1 MDANVILT
9 STVIA
14 AAISLLANVYT
25 SRRTANL
32 KYITEERQKW
42 REEIRKIAE
51 DIVDCPRD
59 EIKKHLTKL
68 KVRINANGKLK
79 KGSYYEDSHIWKLIH
94 DIENSNICN
103 ECFEGKKE
111 ILINSLSLLLKYDW
125 ERQKREVLGTNIDRM
140 RIILT
145 CALLLILFANGKYDI
160 TIFLCSMSIL
170 YPSTLPLLKQ
180 WMIRAFKENNEEEF
194 YKKTGILCV
203 IPGVIVGSLGIIFY
217 MQILTDK
224 NWLILFSLI
233 IAFSLNYMLGL
244 ARPVM
249 AIHIVRCYER
259 NVATLLNE
267 SI

>member
-1 MDANVILT
+1 MDMNVILT

-14 AAISLLANVYT
+14 AVISLLTNVYT

-68 KVRINANGKLK
+68 KVRINANGKFK
-79 KGSYYEDSHIWKLIH
+79 KDSYYEDSHIWKLIH
-94 DIENSNICN
+94 DIEDSNICN
-103 ECFEGKKE
+103 ECLEDKKE

-145 CALLLILFANGKYDI
+145 CALLVIIFANGRYDI
-160 TIFLCSMSIL
+160 MALLCSMSIL
-170 YPSTLPLLKQ
+170 YPSILPLFKQ
-180 WMIRAFKENNEEEF
+180 WMIRAFKENNKEEF
-194 YKKTGILCV
+194 YKKARIACV
-203 IPGVIVGSLGIIFY
+203 IPGVMVTSLGIFFY

-233 IAFSLNYMLGL
+233 IAFSFNYMLGL
-244 ARPVM
+244 ARPIM
-249 AIHIVRCYER
+249 AINIVCRYER